1 MITALANQI
10 KNRLNSPLPGS
21 QAHLAMIPEIRI
33 PEFLPI
39 PASARKSSVLILLY
53 EKNNEAHFIL
63 TLRPSYNGVHSNQV
77 SFPGGKFSVEDL
89 TLDQT
94 ALRETEEEIGIKK
107 EGIEIMGALTE
118 LYIPPSNFVVTPYI
132 GIITR
137 PFQLRA
143 DPVEVVEIFEVPL
156 NAIFQKDIIKS
167 KKITIQN
174 GAAFV
179 TPYFD
184 LCDQTV
190 WGATA
195 MILSEFRMMML
206 GESFGV

>member
-1 MITALANQI
+1 MIYPLIDNIKHLLNQ
-10 KNRLNSPLPGS
+10 PLPGHK
-21 QAHLAMIPEIRI
+21 AHLAMIPEIRI

-39 PASARKSSVLILLY
+39 PTTARKSSVLILLY
-53 EKNNEAHFIL
+53 EKNHEVHFVL

-77 SFPGGKFSVEDL
+77 SFPGGKFSMEDY

-107 EGIEIMGALTE
+107 EAIKIIGSLTE

-132 GIITR
+132 GYITE
-137 PFQLRA
+137 PFQLKP

-156 NAIFQKDIIKS
+156 NSIFKEEVIKS

-174 GAAFV
+174 GATFI

-184 LCDQTV
+184 LCNQTV

-195 MILSEFRMMML
+195 MILSEFRML
-206 GESFGV
+206 IRK

>member
-1 MITALANQI
+1 MITALINRI
-10 KNRLNSPLPGS
+10 KNGLQSPLPGH

-39 PASARKSSVLILLY
+39 PATARKSSVLILLY
-53 EKNNEAHFIL
+53 EKNQEAHFIL

-77 SFPGGKFSVEDL
+77 SFPGGKFSMEDK

-107 EGIEIMGALTE
+107 EDIEIIGSITE
-118 LYIPPSNFVVTPYI
+118 LYIPPSNFVVTPFI
-132 GIITR
+132 GITNK
-137 PFQLRA
+137 PFSLHA

-156 NAIFQKDIIKS
+156 NSIFQKDVIKS

-174 GAAFV
+174 GATFI

-184 LCDQTV
+184 LCNQTV

-206 GESFGV
+206 E